1 MSDYKYSIE
10 AKNVNKTFIKKTQ
23 EVKALIDFSITIKK
37 GTIHGLLGPNG
48 AGKSTFIN
56 ILGGLVKK
64 NSGEVNVCGINIDKN
79 IKLSKFKIGIV
90 PQELNIDPF
99 FSPAELLE
107 LQAGLY
113 GVPKKKRKT
122 DEILENLKLTDQRN
136 AYART
141 LSGGMRR
148 RLLIGKALVHDPEII
163 ILDEPTAGVDID
175 IRTSVWNYIKR
186 ISGQGKTVCLTTHY
200 LEEAENLCDN
210 ITIINHGKKIIEGS
224 KNDLLNIIS
233 TKSVTFVLNKN
244 IDIPK
249 DLKDFNAF
257 IDNGELKLSYDK
269 NKTNIKKIIDIL
281 NINKIDFKEGSV
293 EDFKKL
299 GFEDAFE
306 ISAEHNLG
314 FEKLIKQI
322 LKHLPESETQEDINH
337 PKITIIGKP
346 NVGKSSLLNA
356 ISKQDLMI
364 TSPVSGTTIDAVE
377 FEINYKG
384 KKYRFVDTA
393 GVKKKSKT
401 ILKEEKLSTSKSFSA
416 IEYAD
421 LCLMVLDGSDQ
432 FNEQDLKLI
441 SKINDVG
448 RSMIIVINKLDLFKG
463 EEKKVL
469 ERLALMAPYL
479 DSYPKVFLP
488 QS

>member
-10 AKNVNKTFIKKTQ
+10 AKNVNKTFLKKTQ

-233 TKSVTFVLNKN
+233 TKSVTFILNKN
-244 IDIPK
+244 LDIPK
-249 DLKDFNAF
+249 DLREFNPV
-257 IDNGELKLSYDK
+257 IDNGVLKLSYDK

-281 NINKIDFKEGSV
+281 NRNKIDFKEINTFEGDL
-293 EDFKKL
+293 ED
-299 GFEDAFE
+299 
-306 ISAEHNLG
+306 
-314 FEKLIKQI
+314 
-322 LKHLPESETQEDINH
+322 
-337 PKITIIGKP
+337 
-346 NVGKSSLLNA
+346 
-356 ISKQDLMI
+356 
-364 TSPVSGTTIDAVE
+364 
-377 FEINYKG
+377 
-384 KKYRFVDTA
+384 
-393 GVKKKSKT
+393 
-401 ILKEEKLSTSKSFSA
+401 
-416 IEYAD
+416 
-421 LCLMVLDGSDQ
+421 
-432 FNEQDLKLI
+432 
-441 SKINDVG
+441 
-448 RSMIIVINKLDLFKG
+448 
-463 EEKKVL
+463 
-469 ERLALMAPYL
+469 
-479 DSYPKVFLP
+479 VFLKVVNKK
-488 QS
+488 

>member
-10 AKNVNKTFIKKTQ
+10 AKNVNKTFLKKTQ

-186 ISGQGKTVCLTTHY
+186 ISKQGKTVCLTTHY

-233 TKSVTFVLNKN
+233 TKSVTFVINKHIN
-244 IDIPK
+244 IPK
-249 DLKDFNAF
+249 DLEKFNP
-257 IDNGELKLSYDK
+257 ITSNGTLKLSYDK
-269 NKTNIKKIIDIL
+269 NKTNIKEIIDIL
-281 NINKIDFKEGSV
+281 RNNQIDFKEINTFEGDL
-293 EDFKKL
+293 EDVFIKVVNKN
-299 GFEDAFE
+299 DTE
-306 ISAEHNLG
+306 I
-314 FEKLIKQI
+314 
-322 LKHLPESETQEDINH
+322 
-337 PKITIIGKP
+337 
-346 NVGKSSLLNA
+346 
-356 ISKQDLMI
+356 
-364 TSPVSGTTIDAVE
+364 
-377 FEINYKG
+377 
-384 KKYRFVDTA
+384 
-393 GVKKKSKT
+393 
-401 ILKEEKLSTSKSFSA
+401 
-416 IEYAD
+416 
-421 LCLMVLDGSDQ
+421 
-432 FNEQDLKLI
+432 
-441 SKINDVG
+441 
-448 RSMIIVINKLDLFKG
+448 
-463 EEKKVL
+463 
-469 ERLALMAPYL
+469 
-479 DSYPKVFLP
+479 
-488 QS
+488 

>member
-10 AKNVNKTFIKKTQ
+10 AKNVNKTFLKKTQ
-23 EVKALIDFSITIKK
+23 EVKALIDFSIRIKK

-56 ILGGLVKK
+56 ILGSLVKK
-64 NSGEVNVCGINIDKN
+64 NSGEVNICGINIDKN

-233 TKSVTFVLNKN
+233 TKSVSFVLNKN
-244 IDIPK
+244 TEIPK
-249 DLKDFNAF
+249 DLKDFNPV
-257 IDNGELKLSYDK
+257 IDNGVLKLSYDK

-281 NINKIDFKEGSV
+281 NRDKIDFKEINTFEGDL
-293 EDFKKL
+293 ED
-299 GFEDAFE
+299 
-306 ISAEHNLG
+306 
-314 FEKLIKQI
+314 
-322 LKHLPESETQEDINH
+322 
-337 PKITIIGKP
+337 
-346 NVGKSSLLNA
+346 
-356 ISKQDLMI
+356 
-364 TSPVSGTTIDAVE
+364 
-377 FEINYKG
+377 
-384 KKYRFVDTA
+384 
-393 GVKKKSKT
+393 
-401 ILKEEKLSTSKSFSA
+401 
-416 IEYAD
+416 
-421 LCLMVLDGSDQ
+421 
-432 FNEQDLKLI
+432 
-441 SKINDVG
+441 
-448 RSMIIVINKLDLFKG
+448 
-463 EEKKVL
+463 
-469 ERLALMAPYL
+469 
-479 DSYPKVFLP
+479 VFLKVVNKK
-488 QS
+488 

>member
-10 AKNVNKTFIKKTQ
+10 AKNVNKTFLKKTQ
-23 EVKALIDFSITIKK
+23 EVKALIDFSIRIKK

-56 ILGGLVKK
+56 ILGSLVKK
-64 NSGEVNVCGINIDKN
+64 NSGEVNICGINIDKN

-113 GVPKKKRKT
+113 GVPKKIRKT

-175 IRTSVWNYIKR
+175 IRTSVWKYIKK
-186 ISGQGKTVCLTTHY
+186 ISTQGKTVCLTTHY

-233 TKSVTFVLNKN
+233 TKSVSFVLNKN
-244 IDIPK
+244 TEIPK
-249 DLKDFNAF
+249 DLKEFNPV
-257 IDNGELKLSYDK
+257 IDNGVLKLSYDK

-281 NINKIDFKEGSV
+281 NRDKIDFKEINTFEGDL
-293 EDFKKL
+293 ED
-299 GFEDAFE
+299 
-306 ISAEHNLG
+306 
-314 FEKLIKQI
+314 
-322 LKHLPESETQEDINH
+322 
-337 PKITIIGKP
+337 
-346 NVGKSSLLNA
+346 
-356 ISKQDLMI
+356 
-364 TSPVSGTTIDAVE
+364 
-377 FEINYKG
+377 
-384 KKYRFVDTA
+384 
-393 GVKKKSKT
+393 
-401 ILKEEKLSTSKSFSA
+401 
-416 IEYAD
+416 
-421 LCLMVLDGSDQ
+421 
-432 FNEQDLKLI
+432 
-441 SKINDVG
+441 
-448 RSMIIVINKLDLFKG
+448 
-463 EEKKVL
+463 
-469 ERLALMAPYL
+469 
-479 DSYPKVFLP
+479 VFLKVVNKK
-488 QS
+488 

>member
-10 AKNVNKTFIKKTQ
+10 AKNVNKTFLKKTQ

-186 ISGQGKTVCLTTHY
+186 ISKQGKTVCLTTHY

-233 TKSVTFVLNKN
+233 TKSVTFILNKN
-244 IDIPK
+244 LDIPK
-249 DLKDFNAF
+249 DLKEFNPV
-257 IDNGELKLSYDK
+257 IDNGVLKLSYDK

-281 NINKIDFKEGSV
+281 NRNKIDFKEINTFEGDL
-293 EDFKKL
+293 ED
-299 GFEDAFE
+299 
-306 ISAEHNLG
+306 
-314 FEKLIKQI
+314 
-322 LKHLPESETQEDINH
+322 
-337 PKITIIGKP
+337 
-346 NVGKSSLLNA
+346 
-356 ISKQDLMI
+356 
-364 TSPVSGTTIDAVE
+364 
-377 FEINYKG
+377 
-384 KKYRFVDTA
+384 
-393 GVKKKSKT
+393 
-401 ILKEEKLSTSKSFSA
+401 
-416 IEYAD
+416 
-421 LCLMVLDGSDQ
+421 
-432 FNEQDLKLI
+432 
-441 SKINDVG
+441 
-448 RSMIIVINKLDLFKG
+448 
-463 EEKKVL
+463 
-469 ERLALMAPYL
+469 
-479 DSYPKVFLP
+479 VFLKVVNKK
-488 QS
+488 

>member
-10 AKNVNKTFIKKTQ
+10 AKNVNKTFLKKTQ
-23 EVKALIDFSITIKK
+23 EVKALVDFSIKIKK

-79 IKLSKFKIGIV
+79 IKSSKFKIGIV

-210 ITIINHGKKIIEGS
+210 ITIINHGKKIIEGP

-233 TKSVTFVLNKN
+233 TKSVTFILNKN

-249 DLKDFNAF
+249 DLKDFNPV
-257 IDNGELKLSYDK
+257 IDNGVLKLSYDK

-281 NINKIDFKEGSV
+281 NRNKIDFKEINTFEGDL
-293 EDFKKL
+293 ED
-299 GFEDAFE
+299 
-306 ISAEHNLG
+306 
-314 FEKLIKQI
+314 
-322 LKHLPESETQEDINH
+322 
-337 PKITIIGKP
+337 
-346 NVGKSSLLNA
+346 
-356 ISKQDLMI
+356 
-364 TSPVSGTTIDAVE
+364 
-377 FEINYKG
+377 
-384 KKYRFVDTA
+384 
-393 GVKKKSKT
+393 
-401 ILKEEKLSTSKSFSA
+401 
-416 IEYAD
+416 
-421 LCLMVLDGSDQ
+421 
-432 FNEQDLKLI
+432 
-441 SKINDVG
+441 
-448 RSMIIVINKLDLFKG
+448 
-463 EEKKVL
+463 
-469 ERLALMAPYL
+469 
-479 DSYPKVFLP
+479 VFLKVVNKK
-488 QS
+488 